1 MSSSTFT
8 TSLPDEDRDRGAVLL
23 LVLAVSIVFSLVV
36 LALANFVAADL
47 RYAQVVDAQAKRL
60 ASAQSGIDY
69 ALDRLRL
76 NQTLCATDV
85 AGSPVSLNGA
95 ISPGTPLPQPVNGT
109 DTRVTCKRLDPAI
122 ADVAGWSVV
131 IADPLAGDSRR
142 LRVDMSATLN
152 FDGPVFV
159 RDPNR
164 RDTDNNSKIEVLD
177 GDLWYTGAPNCNS
190 PKRSSDLGV
199 GLLVAPTTAR
209 GPECTTRLWN
219 DLFSAPPVPSSLPSL
234 PQDPPPVDDPS
245 GCRVFSPG
253 RYTVEPG
260 FSGTS
265 DAYFESGDYHFVFG
279 SEWEVADV
287 NVWVGYP
294 GSPGGLGNCNN
305 AAAADLAAGFYEGR
319 PGATFYFAGGSWLT
333 VKDRGNIEM
342 FGRQQGQH
350 VVSAQA
356 LSVGTSDPSAPLIRT
371 RDFAY
376 ETDLVIHGL
385 VWAPGWWF
393 TFDLDDPGS
402 KQMLLGGIVVG
413 GLWTQ
418 NVYLPEFAIESAEST
433 ADTRILLT
441 STSTMNG
448 ATTTVEA
455 VVSYRPHAANLE
467 DRVAVNSFR
476 VVD

>member
-1 MSSSTFT
+1 MISDSRT
-8 TSLPDEDRDRGAVLL
+8 DHDRDRGAVLL
-23 LVLAVSIVFSLVV
+23 LVLAVSIVLSLVV

-85 AGSPVSLNGA
+85 AGGGPVSLHG
-95 ISPGTPLPQPVNGT
+95 STTSGTPLPSLLNTTTTQ
-109 DTRVTCKRLDPAI
+109 VTCKRLDNTI
-122 ADVAGWSVV
+122 ADVAGWAVV
-131 IADPLAGDSRR
+131 IADPLSGESRR
-142 LRVDMSATLN
+142 LNVDMNATLP
-152 FDGPVFV
+152 FVGSTFV

-164 RDTDNNSKIEVLD
+164 RDTDTNSRIEVLD
-177 GDLWYTGAPNCNS
+177 GDLWYTGSPNCNT

-199 GLLVAPTTAR
+199 GLLVGPTIAR
-209 GPECTTRLWN
+209 GPECTIRLWN
-219 DLFSAPPVPSSLPSL
+219 DLFSTPPVPSSLPSL
-234 PQDPPPVDDPS
+234 PTDPPHVDDLS

-253 RYTVEPG
+253 RYTVKPD

-265 DAYFESGDYHFVFG
+265 NAYFQSGNYVLAFND
-279 SEWEVADV
+279 EWEIAEV
-287 NVWVGYP
+287 NVWIGNS
-294 GSPGGLGNCNN
+294 GSLAGSEEVANDPCVP
-305 AAAADLAAGFYEGR
+305 ARDADTTS
-319 PGATFYFAGGSWLT
+319 PTGATFYFEGGSWLT
-333 VKDRGNIEM
+333 AKDRGNVEM
-342 FGRQQGQH
+342 FGRQQQGQH

-356 LSVGTSDPSAPLIRT
+356 LSLGTGDPLAPLIRT
-371 RDFAY
+371 REFNW

-393 TFDLDDPGS
+393 TFDLNDAGS

-413 GLWTQ
+413 GFWTL
-418 NVYLPEFAIESAEST
+418 NVDLPNFEIGPATST
-433 ADTRILLT
+433 VDTRILLT
-441 STSTMNG
+441 ATSTLNG

-455 VVSYRPHAANLE
+455 VVAYRPHAANL
-467 DRVAVNSFR
+467 DNRVAVNSFR